1 MIPKSMH
8 EHLSDKK
15 LSPYRIISKI
25 GAGGVD
31 DKAQALAWLDKAF
44 QDRSFFSSG

>member
-1 MIPKSMH
+1 MIPKNMH

-15 LSPYRIISKI
+15 LSHYRIISKI
-25 GAGGVD
+25 GAGEMG
-31 DKAQALAWLDKAF
+31 DKLQAFARLEKAF